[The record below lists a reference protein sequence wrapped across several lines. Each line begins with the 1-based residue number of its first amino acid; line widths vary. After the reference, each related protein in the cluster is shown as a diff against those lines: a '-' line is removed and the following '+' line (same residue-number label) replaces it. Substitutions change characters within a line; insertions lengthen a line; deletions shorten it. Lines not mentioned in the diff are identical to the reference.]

1 MNASRKMTQVTRI
14 TKVTLYAVPRN
25 ASDAKPESIF
35 SRKWPET
42 LRRYLT
48 AEAICRVLK
57 ESRIL
62 TARKRRITLPGNQRL
77 RVEP

>member
-1 MNASRKMTQVTRI
+1 MNASRKMTQVTGI
-14 TKVTLYAVPRN
+14 TKVILYAVPRN

-35 SRKWPET
+35 SRKCFELPI
-42 LRRYLT
+42 RYLT

-62 TARKRRITLPGNQRL
+62 NARQQRITLSGN
-77 RVEP
+77 